1 MNGRNGFRVASVRGF
16 DVRIDASWFILFFL
30 ILWSLSAGTFPATTP
45 GLGAGMY
52 LAMGLVGTL
61 LFFGSLLLHEVAH
74 SVVARAKGIEVHGI
88 TLFVFGGM
96 AHTQEEPHSADDEL
110 VITSERNLRDFCK
123 ARGRTFESP
132 KVPPAP
138 ALPDVPTAP
147 SASARSEPVP
157 SAVSQ
162 PRAVREA
169 RAATPAPTPT
179 FEPAIRQAGVDA
191 PPPVVHPI
199 NVDPAPTARRPAPAL
214 VLGLTGAA
222 LAAFV
227 AGLFWLRTPSPER
240 TTTVTPTPTPTAP
253 PDSCSA
259 TPRTRAS
266 ASSSLARPST
276 AGSSAFG
283 RPAHSYWA
291 PSGSAHEG
299 GAP

>member
-1 MNGRNGFRVASVRGF
+1 MTETRELRSV
-16 DVRIDASWFILFFL
+16 
-30 ILWSLSAGTFPATTP
+30 LSAAEQAANAGNYAAAEPLLREAAHLLETS
-45 GLGAGMY
+45 LGASHPE
-52 LAMGLVGTL
+52 LANTL
-61 LFFGSLLLHEVAH
+61 NNLAVVCELTGQIDEAEHFYRRAH
-74 SVVARAKGIEVHGI
+74 AIASS
-88 TLFVFGGM
+88 TLK
-96 AHTQEEPHSADDEL
+96 PDDEL

-240 TTTVTPTPTPTAP
+240 TTTVTPTPTPT
-253 PDSCSA
+253 
-259 TPRTRAS
+259 
-266 ASSSLARPST
+266 
-276 AGSSAFG
+276 
-283 RPAHSYWA
+283 
-291 PSGSAHEG
+291 
-299 GAP
+299 